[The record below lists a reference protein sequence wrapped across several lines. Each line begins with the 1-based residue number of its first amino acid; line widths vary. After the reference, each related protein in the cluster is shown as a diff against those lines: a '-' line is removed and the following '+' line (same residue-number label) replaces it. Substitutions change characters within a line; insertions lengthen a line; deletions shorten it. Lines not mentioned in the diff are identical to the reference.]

1 MAQPPG
7 GGGDCE
13 RGDVAVPGEV
23 VWLLARGCDGF
34 VGGDG
39 GGVGGGFEFAQDY
52 ATLDALA
59 VRKMGQARERY
70 CIPQSPRPGPRSPGT
85 ARAISSG
92 TRGRSRCC
100 TSR

>member
-1 MAQPPG
+1 MVQPPR

-23 VWLLARGCDGF
+23 VWFLARGCDGF

-52 ATLDALA
+52 ATLDTWTM
-59 VRKMGQARERY
+59 RKRGREGEVLY
-70 CIPQSPRPGPRSPGT
+70 PSISPSRPSIT
-85 ARAISSG
+85 WHSSG
-92 TRGRSRCC
+92 HFVRYSR
-100 TSR
+100 